1 MESTMKT
8 MPNSKKYALS
18 ILIHRYRAEWNAYVA
33 KALEAET
40 SEEENN
46 VPRSYEP
53 AMKLLGAWDQP
64 AEDRG
69 ASIMA
74 LELALEDY
82 EKGETPRIPAMI
94 RAALG
99 YLNAPAHSF
108 PAPRANT
115 GIMSIGDICRLIRA
129 LDTIEEVTHALGYS
143 MENSA
148 IKERHA
154 SGFLLELHE
163 YLSGQRSNLLDFL
176 GETTGATPE
185 EEVIRLSAVVQ
196 YEAWC
201 REFRK
206 ETLRQL
212 NASALATEATG

>member
-1 MESTMKT
+1 MVGVVIKAQAIATASAAGRFFLLSTFD
-8 MPNSKKYALS
+8 
-18 ILIHRYRAEWNAYVA
+18 
-33 KALEAET
+33 AET
-40 SEEENN
+40 
-46 VPRSYEP
+46 
-53 AMKLLGAWDQP
+53 GDW
-64 AEDRG
+64 G
-69 ASIMA
+69 
-74 LELALEDY
+74 
-82 EKGETPRIPAMI
+82 
-94 RAALG
+94 
-99 YLNAPAHSF
+99 
-108 PAPRANT
+108 T
-115 GIMSIGDICRLIRA
+115 GIMSIEDISRLIRA

-196 YEAWC
+196 YQAWC

-206 ETLRQL
+206 ETLREL